1 MRCKLY
7 IPDIVHLGSNANG
20 LIIMCPNA
28 AYKNTHK
35 VVQSIHTPAV
45 SQHPHLSI
53 FELQCCQAGHDPD
66 SPAIVWRYC
75 YISIDMLLLTR
86 QLCNLQ
92 PRSSSAAEV

>member
-1 MRCKLY
+1 MRSKLY

-20 LIIMCPNA
+20 LMIMCPNA
-28 AYKNTHK
+28 AYKNTHR
-35 VVQSIHTPAV
+35 VVQSIHTP
-45 SQHPHLSI
+45 SI